1 MAYNFPNLNLGA
13 RSTDNFTFGLGDV
26 LGNLGYGDGAPSMLT
41 ANIGAAGGGP
51 VIGAANQGG
60 IWNSIFNRNS
70 MFGGTDPETGAV
82 TGGWVSPLAS
92 IGGAIFSGMQGQK
105 QLKLAESQFK
115 ENKRQF
121 DANFAAQ
128 RQTTNTQ
135 LEDRQRARVA
145 SNPGAYESVDSY
157 LKRNSV

>member
-1 MAYNFPNLNLGA
+1 MATYFPNQQFDTSQFNFGLTPNNLGA
-13 RSTDNFTFGLGDV
+13 LPNGTPTFL
-26 LGNLGYGDGAPSMLT
+26 S
-41 ANIGAAGGGP
+41 ANIGAQDGGP
-51 VIGAANQGG
+51 TIQNASQGDL
-60 IWNSIFNRNS
+60 WSSIFNQNS
-70 MFGGTDPETGAV
+70 AFGGRDSKTGMV

-92 IGGAIFSGMQGQK
+92 IGAALFQGIQGNK
-105 QLKLAESQFK
+105 QLGLAQDQFK